1 MVICGQ
7 NFDFSVLN
15 ANDLDRFEDAQ
26 EKMQARNAAQTER
39 FHRGGIRLGD
49 HVRAQTRIAMDCI
62 DTILGA
68 GASARLGLDENN
80 MAPVYDVLEE
90 LGNAFAAEKQRYTAR
105 AAHPMNREQRRAV
118 AKQKKTGPY
127 KVISTTEDT
136 FICGQTEVSYGGEPD
151 VVVPALTDEQKT
163 EQLIDARQAVNAM
176 RDDPEALQ
184 QLAAYALQ
192 VATERHV

>member
-68 GASARLGLDENN
+68 GASARLGLDEND

-90 LGNAFAAEKQRYTAR
+90 LGNAFAAEKQRYTTRGAQ
-105 AAHPMNREQRRAV
+105 PMNREQRRA
-118 AKQKKTGPY
+118 QKKAQQRT
-127 KVISTTEDT
+127 
-136 FICGQTEVSYGGEPD
+136 QTAGRIVSQQP
-151 VVVPALTDEQKT
+151 VSFPAQPPA
-163 EQLIDARQAVNAM
+163 ARMVERVDKAA
-176 RDDPEALQ
+176 RRKALLAE
-184 QLAAYALQ
+184 LAALDD
-192 VATERHV
+192 

>member
-68 GASARLGLDENN
+68 GASAVWGW
-80 MAPVYDVLEE
+80 M
-90 LGNAFAAEKQRYTAR
+90 
-105 AAHPMNREQRRAV
+105 
-118 AKQKKTGPY
+118 KTTWPLCMMFS
-127 KVISTTEDT
+127 KSWATPLLPRNSAIPP
-136 FICGQTEVSYGGEPD
+136 EP
-151 VVVPALTDEQKT
+151 P
-163 EQLIDARQAVNAM
+163 I
-176 RDDPEALQ
+176 P
-184 QLAAYALQ
+184 
-192 VATERHV
+192 